1 MVIGKVE
8 VFVDSLAI
16 VSNLR
21 RESWLG
27 FRGVRRGQGATAIVP
42 HAVGGV
48 KSELFTRSRTMA
60 VGLRAQAAG
69 VRRSGQHGQR
79 RGNEDPHQHD
89 QQQRSGGV
97 PTHLP

>member
-1 MVIGKVE
+1 VVIGKVE

-48 KSELFTRSRTMA
+48 KS
-60 VGLRAQAAG
+60 
-69 VRRSGQHGQR
+69 
-79 RGNEDPHQHD
+79 
-89 QQQRSGGV
+89 
-97 PTHLP
+97 

>member
-27 FRGVRRGQGATAIVP
+27 FRGVRRGQGATAIVLT
-42 HAVGGV
+42 AVGGV
-48 KSELFTRSRTMA
+48 KSELISRSRTVA
-60 VGLRAQAAG
+60 VGLFA
-69 VRRSGQHGQR
+69 
-79 RGNEDPHQHD
+79 
-89 QQQRSGGV
+89 
-97 PTHLP
+97 